1 MAVQVDVDADAFS
14 IAHDAAAAAKKA
26 RQTCQAAH
34 ATARQETEQA
44 QHVGLQLQ
52 GVHVE
57 TGQWHGRPSTVST
70 AVLMPYLRRHMSA
83 AITALLDLLTCVL
96 SLVPGARTYMLRLV

>member
-70 AVLMPYLRRHMSA
+70 AGSYAILAAPYVRCNYSFA
-83 AITALLDLLTCVL
+83 
-96 SLVPGARTYMLRLV
+96 